1 MAKQDF
7 PAIITDIESGRLGK
21 DVLTRESLKKLF
33 RDYVEKAGGIALE
46 IERQMVPQADE
57 QELLHAAGNTVLR
70 LFRIDQKLLGTL
82 LAATGYTKEQ
92 RADIVRTCDLTLK
105 ALGQSVK
112 LVFEGH
118 QKGQPLL
125 QEPEVRAIVHA
136 NTEPRLHSESTQRA
150 FINYLQHEGFPSI
163 VLERMARLS
172 LYQEFNFAEDL
183 VTNQPLA
190 AIYNAF
196 VKNGKL
202 PKEKIVQAAKY
213 IEDGL
218 LERMRRHHLVVVHD
232 EKGYDVAKST
242 ALKKADITSLYER
255 SPSHYLDAYTVRNKV
270 LYTAGVTANSDLES
284 NQLGTLTAA
293 RAIRHGMLRGTL
305 NGIED
310 FEVRG
315 YSNTE
320 VYTNKEIQVALD
332 HLVAT
337 ETIDLAQRQAL
348 VDLPVHQEM
357 LKLLAHT
364 TPEEYA
370 QYAPHIRIGIY
381 GDDHAPLTPKSA
393 DVQIV
398 LSVEQLR
405 TAADTLSH
413 LTEVNPSLDNMITPV
428 GALAVQLSEAYR
440 YARGLSQGHPSA
452 LEIVVQL
459 NSVGATIDEMYD
471 ALNSAGSKLA
481 PKVMAASPSLD
492 SVMRRRNRLQIT
504 YKDLETAL
512 AQDTQTKAASLR
524 DAKTYSSIDGKTTGS
539 RVSSILNGT
548 YPAKVTPAM
557 VRDALIQRINTM
569 ETMAEK
575 GSLRQNSFVQLKH
588 GIKQIIKQ
596 SGMMQSVYAHIVNS
610 APLLTEHI
618 SGWDGR
624 GAGVENEVKRAVKKQ
639 QAQLQ
644 LGLVDAGPSM

>member
-7 PAIITDIESGRLGK
+7 PAIIADIESGRLGK
-21 DVLTRESLKKLF
+21 DVLTRESLQNLF

-46 IERQMVPQADE
+46 IERQIVPQSDD
-57 QELLHAAGNTVLR
+57 QELLHAAGSTVLR

-82 LAATGYTKEQ
+82 LTKTGYSKEQ
-92 RADIVRTCDLTLK
+92 RSDIIKTCDLTLK
-105 ALGQSVK
+105 ALGQSVQF
-112 LVFEGH
+112 VFEGH
-118 QKGQPLL
+118 QKHQPLL
-125 QEPEVRAIVHA
+125 QEPQVRAIVHA

-183 VTNQPLA
+183 ATNQPLA
-190 AIYNAF
+190 AMYASF

-202 PKEKIVQAAKY
+202 PKEKVVQAAKF
-213 IEDGL
+213 IEDGI
-218 LERMRRHHLVVVHD
+218 LERMRRHHLVVMHD

-242 ALKKADITSLYER
+242 TLKKADIASLYAR

-305 NGIED
+305 NDID
-310 FEVRG
+310 DYEVRA

-337 ETIDLAQRQAL
+337 GVIDKAQRQAL
-348 VDLPVHQEM
+348 VDLPLHQEM

-364 TPEEYA
+364 TPTEYA
-370 QYAPHIRIGIY
+370 QYAPHIRIGLY

-393 DVQIV
+393 NVQI
-398 LSVEQLR
+398 LISVEQLR
-405 TAADTLSH
+405 EAADTLSQ
-413 LTEVNPSLDNMITPV
+413 LTQVNPALDNMITPV
-428 GALAVQLSEAYR
+428 GALSVQLSEAYR
-440 YARGLSQGHPSA
+440 YARTLSHGHPDS
-452 LEIVVQL
+452 LEISVQL
-459 NSVGATIDEMYD
+459 NSVGATIDDMYD
-471 ALNSAGSKLA
+471 VLNSAGSKLA
-481 PKVMAASPSLD
+481 PKVMAASPSVD
-492 SVMRRRNRLQIT
+492 TVMRRRSRLDTT
-504 YKDLETAL
+504 YRDLETAL
-512 AQDTQTKAASLR
+512 ADNTPTQAANLR
-524 DAKTYSSIDGKTTGS
+524 DAKTYSTIDGKTATS
-539 RVSSILNGT
+539 RVSSILNGS

-557 VRDALIQRINTM
+557 VRDALIQRIDAM

-588 GIKQIIKQ
+588 GIKQIIKH
-596 SGMMQSVYAHIVNS
+596 GAMMQPVYDHIVNK

-618 SGWDGR
+618 SKWDGR
-624 GAGVENEVKRAVKKQ
+624 GAGIENEVKRSVKKQ